1 MWLVMVSQRL
11 LAIILFVPVAAC
23 GADSRLAK
31 CEATWEQIF
40 ADSVAGGRAQDN
52 VALLKSWQSH
62 EATCKGTGVY
72 EYRLALLQSALGN
85 SKAAIELLDRAGA
98 WPPVYAK
105 LAPLM
110 KLQMQLREYGAE
122 TPLPMNKIR
131 ALKPQFLAAAANISD
146 SPSANQQVANY
157 LVLIGDYAEAI
168 KYAEQSLKLQ
178 ADQWE
183 PNRSLTIAYSHTGNY
198 AGAVFA
204 GRRAQSLRNSLI
216 KDSEFMYAVSRGY
229 AGVGN
234 IKVAEQ
240 TLAILN
246 QEVPSEHGSRDWRDA
261 IAFIRAQIDAGSQKN

>member
-1 MWLVMVSQRL
+1 LRTAL
-11 LAIILFVPVAAC
+11 P
-23 GADSRLAK
+23 
-31 CEATWEQIF
+31 
-40 ADSVAGGRAQDN
+40 GGRTQDN

-72 EYRLALLQSALGN
+72 EYRLDALQSALGN
-85 SKAAIELLDRAGA
+85 SKAALDLLDGASA

-105 LAPLM
+105 LAPFI

-122 TPLPMNKIR
+122 TPLPMDKIR
-131 ALKPQFLAAAANISD
+131 ALKPQFLATAANVSD
-146 SPSANQQVANY
+146 SPAADQQVANY
-157 LVLIGDYAEAI
+157 LVLIGNYAEAI
-168 KYAEQSLKLQ
+168 KYAEHSLKLH

-204 GRRAQSLRNSLI
+204 GRRAQWLRNSLI
-216 KDSEFMYAVSRGY
+216 KDPEFMYAVSRGY
-229 AGVGN
+229 AGAGN

-246 QEVPSEHGSRDWRDA
+246 QEVPSERGCRDWRDA
-261 IAFIRAQIDAGSQKN
+261 IAFIRAQIDAGNRKN